1 MTAIFQAELKRPG
14 WQKAIVLI
22 LAFWLSASLVLDLV
36 IMPSLYVTGM
46 MDGAGF
52 ATAGYSIFW
61 IFNRIELLCAG
72 LVVTGFL
79 VLQGTQTASNLA
91 GKKPILLALFLLG
104 IALIYTYIFTP
115 GMSALGLELNLFES
129 ANVMPAGMIQMHEGY
144 WILEVCKLILGATL
158 LSWSYRNK
166 AN

>member
-1 MTAIFQAELKRPG
+1 MTAIFQAELKRPA

-72 LVVTGFL
+72 LVLTGFL
-79 VLQGTQTASNLA
+79 VLQGTQAASNLA

-115 GMSALGLELNLFES
+115 EMSALGLELNLFES
-129 ANVMPAGMIQMHEGY
+129 ASTMPAGMMQMQGIY
-144 WILEVCKLILGATL
+144 WILEVCKLILGVSL
-158 LSWSYRNK
+158 LSWCDRHQTN
-166 AN
+166 